1 MPRIV
6 HMTSAHPRYDTRI
19 FVKQCRT
26 LAAHGHEVSLVVA
39 DGRGDE
45 VRDGVRIV
53 DAGSPGGRPAGEPGT
68 GSAGAAPPSRR
79 GALAGRLE
87 RMLLATRRVAAHA
100 LALEPDMVQLHDPE
114 LLPAGLR
121 LQRSGIHVVFDAHE
135 DVPAQLLDKP
145 YLPPTAARLLSAAYA
160 RYERYA
166 CARLDGLLA
175 ATPLISARLE
185 ACNPRT
191 LDIANYPLPEEFFP
205 VRESDGD
212 DAGHSN
218 NDNDNCNAGNSN
230 GNHDDGEPRAQ
241 VCYVGS
247 ISAIRG
253 VRELV
258 HACDLLRT
266 PTTLVLAGGFSEPAL
281 AAEVAA
287 LPGWSRVRALGHLD
301 RAGVAGV
308 MRRSCAGLVTLLPTA
323 SYRDAL
329 PVKMFEYM
337 AAGIPVI
344 ASDFPRWRAIVDA
357 SECGLCVDPGDPA
370 AIAAAIDRLA
380 GDPEL
385 ARRLGANG
393 RRAVEQRYNWRQE
406 AQKLIPFCDDL
417 CRHPLAHRLAL

>member
-1 MPRIV
+1 M
-6 HMTSAHPRYDTRI
+6 
-19 FVKQCRT
+19 
-26 LAAHGHEVSLVVA
+26 A

-53 DAGSPGGRPAGEPGT
+53 DAGSPSRLPTGRPAGGPGA
-68 GSAGAAPPSRR
+68 GRAGAIPPPRR

-87 RMLLATRRVAAHA
+87 RMLLTTRRVAARG

-121 LQRSGIHVVFDAHE
+121 MQRAGIHVVFDAHE
-135 DVPAQLLDKP
+135 DVPTQLLDKP
-145 YLPPTAARLLSAAYA
+145 YLPPALARLLSAAYA
-160 RYERYA
+160 RYEHYA

-175 ATPLISARLE
+175 ATPLIRARLE
-185 ACNPRT
+185 AFNSRT
-191 LDIANYPLPEEFFP
+191 LDIANYPLPEEFASTLEGKHDGKSD
-205 VRESDGD
+205 RDRDGD
-212 DAGHSN
+212 GDGDSDA
-218 NDNDNCNAGNSN
+218 N
-230 GNHDDGEPRAQ
+230 GTDDEDQRHQ

-253 VRELV
+253 IRELV
-258 HACDLLRT
+258 QACALLRT
-266 PTTLVLAGGFSEPAL
+266 PTTLALAGGFSEPAL

-287 LPGWSRVRALGHLD
+287 YPGWPRVRALGHLD

-357 SECGLCVDPGDPA
+357 SECGLCVDPRDPA
-370 AIAAAIDRLA
+370 AIAAAIDCLA

-393 RRAVEQRYNWRQE
+393 RRAVEQHYNWRHE
-406 AQKLIPFCDDL
+406 AQKLIRFCDDL

>member
-53 DAGSPGGRPAGEPGT
+53 DAGAV
-68 GSAGAAPPSRR
+68 APSRR

-87 RMLLATRRVAAHA
+87 RMLLTTRRVAARA

-121 LQRSGIHVVFDAHE
+121 LQHSGVHVVFDAHE
-135 DVPAQLLDKP
+135 DVPTQLLDKP
-145 YLPPTAARLLSAAYA
+145 YLPPAAARLLSAAYA

-175 ATPLISARLE
+175 ATPLIRARLE

-205 VRESDGD
+205 ARESDD
-212 DAGHSN
+212 DDVGHSHR
-218 NDNDNCNAGNSN
+218 DNAGNAGNADN
-230 GNHDDGEPRAQ
+230 GNQDEGEPRAQ

-253 VRELV
+253 IRELV
-258 HACDLLRT
+258 QACDLLRT
-266 PTTLVLAGGFSEPAL
+266 PTTLALAGGFSEPGL

-287 LPGWSRVRALGHLD
+287 LPGWSRVQSLGHLD
-301 RAGVAGV
+301 RAGVAAV
-308 MRRSCAGLVTLLPTA
+308 MRRSCAGLVTLMPTA

-357 SECGLCVDPGDPA
+357 SDCGLCVDPRDPA

-385 ARRLGANG
+385 ARRLGASG
-393 RRAVEQRYNWRQE
+393 RRAVEQRYNWRHE
-406 AQKLIPFCDDL
+406 AQKLIRFCDDL

>member
-1 MPRIV
+1 M
-6 HMTSAHPRYDTRI
+6 
-19 FVKQCRT
+19 
-26 LAAHGHEVSLVVA
+26 VA

-53 DAGSPGGRPAGEPGT
+53 DAGSPPARPADGPVANR
-68 GSAGAAPPSRR
+68 AGAVAPFRR

-87 RMLLATRRVAAHA
+87 RMLLTTRRVAARA

-135 DVPAQLLDKP
+135 DVPTQLLDKP
-145 YLPPTAARLLSAAYA
+145 YLAPAAARLLSAAYA

-175 ATPLISARLE
+175 ATPLIRARLE

-205 VRESDGD
+205 ARESDGD
-212 DAGHSN
+212 DAGHSH
-218 NDNDNCNAGNSN
+218 NDNADN
-230 GNHDDGEPRAQ
+230 GNHDEGEPRAQ

-253 VRELV
+253 IRQLV
-258 HACDLLRT
+258 QACDLLRT
-266 PTTLVLAGGFSEPAL
+266 PTTLALAGGFSEPAL

-287 LPGWSRVRALGHLD
+287 LPGWSRVQSLGHLD
-301 RAGVAGV
+301 RAGVAAV
-308 MRRSCAGLVTLLPTA
+308 MRRSCAGLVTLMPTA

-357 SECGLCVDPGDPA
+357 SDCGLCVDPRDPA

-385 ARRLGANG
+385 ATRLGANG
-393 RRAVEQRYNWRQE
+393 RRAVEQRYNWRHE
-406 AQKLIPFCDDL
+406 AQKLIRFCDDL